1 MRWFIGFAAIAAL
14 LIAATGLSA
23 QETGSAKQG
32 LGLARGTCATCHGVE
47 NGDDFS
53 PNPLA
58 PTFEM
63 IADTPGMTATA
74 LAVALRTNHD
84 MMPDFILQSDELA
97 DLTAYIL
104 TLKGEE

>member
-1 MRWFIGFAAIAAL
+1 MKRLIGGVALAAL
-14 LIAATGLSA
+14 LVAAAGLRA
-23 QETGSAKQG
+23 QETGSAKMG

-47 NGDDFS
+47 HGDDFS

-63 IADTPGMTATA
+63 VADTPGMTATA

>member
-1 MRWFIGFAAIAAL
+1 MKRLIGGVALAVLIIAA
-14 LIAATGLSA
+14 AGLRA

-47 NGDDFS
+47 RGDEYS

-58 PTFEM
+58 PTFELV
-63 IADTPGMTATA
+63 ADTPGMTATA
-74 LAVALRTNHD
+74 LSVALRTNHQL
-84 MMPDFILQSDELA
+84 MPDFILQSDEIA

-104 TLKGEE
+104 SLKGAE